1 MGEDESVN
9 ANPTVLVVQ
18 HDLDSPLAALEP
30 PLAALGVRTSTW
42 HAPSQP
48 EPPAGEFDGL
58 IVLGGIVNPD
68 GTDGDAPLEREREV
82 IADAHARGVPV
93 LGICL
98 GAQLI
103 AQALDGSAERMP
115 AGEIGW
121 VPIEFDEA
129 AESDALLAGAPR
141 DARRARV
148 AQLRLHA
155 AGRRRAILARSPAC
169 VQAFRVG
176 ATTWGLQFHV
186 EVTRPVLEEWAR
198 GRRGRARG
206 ARPAGRSVCSAPT
219 SSAPSSCASRRAS
232 PIASRAPCSPPPSP
246 PEAATCDH
254 RAHGDRAARRAR
266 ATATTPA
273 ACWSRSRTGASSTC
287 AAIPIITS
295 RAASSAA
302 SARSATTAR
311 SSIPSCG

>member
-1 MGEDESVN
+1 MGEDEAVT

-30 PLAALGVRTSTW
+30 PLAALGVRTVTW
-42 HAPSQP
+42 HALSQR
-48 EPPAGEFDGL
+48 EPPAGSFDGL

-82 IADAHARGVPV
+82 VADAHARGLPV

-121 VPIEFDEA
+121 VPIELDEA
-129 AESDALLAGAPR
+129 AGSDALLAGAPR
-141 DARRARV
+141 ELDVQEWHNYACKPP
-148 AQLRLHA
+148 
-155 AGRRRAILARSPAC
+155 AGAVVLARSPAC

-186 EVTRPVLEEWAR
+186 EVTRPVLEEW
-198 GRRGRARG
+198 
-206 ARPAGRSVCSAPT
+206 CESAAAELEQLGL
-219 SSAPSSCASRRAS
+219 S
-232 PIASRAPCSPPPSP
+232 
-246 PEAATCDH
+246 PEAIVGRDDQ
-254 RAHGDRAARRAR
+254 RAEQLRLAVRIADRFAR
-266 ATATTPA
+266 AVLA
-273 ACWSRSRTGASSTC
+273 
-287 AAIPIITS
+287 AAIP
-295 RAASSAA
+295 A
-302 SARSATTAR
+302 
-311 SSIPSCG
+311 